1 MRCWTKFD
9 GVLRQLLVACLVL
22 AVAGLRAS
30 DLPELRVEQ
39 VGERLVMDA
48 QVKLTM
54 PEEMLA
60 VLRKGVP
67 LVVVQEAQVLQ
78 SRWYWKDAVL
88 ARTRRE
94 WTLSY
99 QALTQRWRVMLRSG
113 QQVEQFDDSQAAWAF
128 LTRITRWPIADVRLT
143 GALRGAQ
150 AQLLWYVDRRT
161 AEADPSRANGASG
174 LWQLSTLGRVPV
186 PVTVAPVRDALSPP
200 PKGS

>member
-1 MRCWTKFD
+1 MRH
-9 GVLRQLLVACLVL
+9 LLAACLLL
-22 AVAGLRAS
+22 AVTGLRAN
-30 DLPELRVEQ
+30 DLPQLSVEQ
-39 VGERLVMDA
+39 DGVRLLMNA
-48 QVKLTM
+48 QVKLKM
-54 PEEMLA
+54 PDEMLA
-60 VLRKGVP
+60 VLQKGVP

-99 QALTQRWRVMLRSG
+99 QALTQRWRVMLRTG
-113 QQVEQFDDSQAAWAF
+113 QQVEQFDDVQAAWDF
-128 LTRITRWPIADVRLT
+128 LTRITRWPIADVRNT

-161 AEADPSRANGASG
+161 AEADPSRANGTSG
-174 LWQLSTLGRVPV
+174 LWQLSTLGRVAV
-186 PVTVAPVRDALSPP
+186 PATVAPVRDAVNPPP